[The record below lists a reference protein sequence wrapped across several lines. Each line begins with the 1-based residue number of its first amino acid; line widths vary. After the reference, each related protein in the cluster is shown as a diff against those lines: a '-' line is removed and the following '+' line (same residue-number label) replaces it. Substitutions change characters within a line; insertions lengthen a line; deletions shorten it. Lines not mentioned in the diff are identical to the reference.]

1 MGQLLGLPSCT
12 AADKSFVDCL
22 PTIFSECLVKA
33 KVSGQRFLQFKKRSY
48 DESLERFFEI
58 LFNKSLF
65 EEETLES
72 PPLMP
77 ATKKRRKE
85 KQVVRY
91 TDCLT
96 GERHRL
102 YPKMSLW

>member
-72 PPLMP
+72 PPSMP
-77 ATKKRRKE
+77 ATKKRRK
-85 KQVVRY
+85 VVRY
-91 TDCLT
+91 TDSLT
-96 GERHRL
+96 GERHCL
-102 YPKMSLW
+102 YPMMSLW